1 MNVAVNSLAHASPP
15 SAAIAQL
22 LAEAEAVMDGTA
34 KGTPLAVHPL
44 GDDEDFSADFV
55 LAGSGVLSVAADLAA
70 FAERTGLGVLNTFT
84 AKGLFRWD
92 SPFHLGT
99 GCLQERDLALAGAG
113 PDSAVLVVGVDT
125 DECPPALL
133 AAAGVDPAAARWRSV
148 TPENLLAAADRVAA
162 SWGGPPDPPPQPA
175 LFKVLWDVA
184 QPLYAL
190 EGGPLNP
197 ARAAADIAL
206 ALGADGVVCA
216 EPGTGGWWVARTV
229 PTTRLGSVGVPA
241 RGGPGTAAARALVTA
256 QRGSPALAVVEG
268 PLTAEAR
275 SVIEYGHALG
285 LSFVVEV
292 WGDEGDVVDAG
303 EHQERAAAALATPGV
318 TVVRVPIDW
327 SATEQLTAAA
337 GPLVAWRSS

>member
-1 MNVAVNSLAHASPP
+1 MNVAVNSPAPAPAPP
-15 SAAIAQL
+15 AVVAQL
-22 LAEAEAVMDGTA
+22 LAEAQGVMDGTS
-34 KGTPLAVHPL
+34 KGTPLAVRPL
-44 GDDEDFSADFV
+44 GSDESFVADFV
-55 LAGSGVLSVAADLAA
+55 LAGSGVLTRAADVAA
-70 FAERTGLGVLNTFT
+70 FAEQTGLGVLNTFT

-133 AAAGVDPAAARWRSV
+133 AAAGVDGAAPGWRSV
-148 TPENLLAAADRVAA
+148 APADLLASASRVTA
-162 SWGGPPDPPPQPA
+162 SWGGPPEPPPQPA

-190 EGGPLNP
+190 ENGPLNP

-206 ALGADGVVCA
+206 ALGAEGVVCA
-216 EPGTGGWWVARTV
+216 EPGAGGWWVGRTV
-229 PTTRLGSVGVPA
+229 PTTRLGSVAIPA
-241 RGGPGTAAARALVTA
+241 SGGPGTAVARALVTS
-256 QRGSPALAVVEG
+256 QRGNPALAVVEG
-268 PLTAEAR
+268 PLTPEAR
-275 SVIEYGHALG
+275 AVIEYGHALG

-292 WGDEGDVVDAG
+292 WGDEGDVVDAT

-327 SATEQLTAAA
+327 SATAQLTAAA
-337 GPLVAWRSS
+337 GPLVAWT

>member
-1 MNVAVNSLAHASPP
+1 MNVAVNSPAPAPTPP
-15 SAAIAQL
+15 AAVAQL
-22 LAEAEAVMDGTA
+22 LADAEAIMDGTA
-34 KGTPLAVHPL
+34 KATPLAVRPL
-44 GDDEDFSADFV
+44 GADEDFSADFV
-55 LAGSGVLSVAADLAA
+55 LAGSGVLTVAADLAT
-70 FAERTGLGVLNTFT
+70 FAEQTGLGVLNTFT

-125 DECPPALL
+125 DECRPALL
-133 AAAGVDPAAARWRSV
+133 ASAGVDPSAARWRSV
-148 TPENLLAAADRVAA
+148 TPEDLLAAADRVTA

-190 EGGPLNP
+190 EAGPLNP

-216 EPGTGGWWVARTV
+216 EPGAGGWWVARTV
-229 PTTRLGSVGVPA
+229 PTTRLGSVAVPA
-241 RGGPGTAAARALVTA
+241 RGGPGTAVARALVTA
-256 QRGSPALAVVEG
+256 QRGNPALAVVEG
-268 PLTAEAR
+268 PLTPEAR
-275 SVIEYGHALG
+275 AVIEYGHELG

-292 WGDEGDVVDAG
+292 WGDEGDVVDAA

-337 GPLVAWRSS
+337 GPLVAWS

>member
-1 MNVAVNSLAHASPP
+1 
-15 SAAIAQL
+15 
-22 LAEAEAVMDGTA
+22 MDGTA
-34 KGTPLAVHPL
+34 ARDPLRVQPL
-44 GDDEDFSADFV
+44 GPYDTFVADFV
-55 LAGSGVLSVAADLAA
+55 LVGSGVLPDYAADVAA
-70 FAERTGLGVLNTFT
+70 FAETTGLGVLNTYT

-99 GCLQERDLALAGAG
+99 GCLQEQDLALAGAG

-133 AAAGVDPAAARWRSV
+133 AAAGVEGAAPGWRSV
-148 TPENLLAAADRVAA
+148 TPAGLLPAASRVTA
-162 SWGGPPDPPPQPA
+162 SWGGPPEPPPQPA

-190 EGGPLNP
+190 EEGPLNP

-206 ALGADGVVCA
+206 ALGAEGVVCA
-216 EPGTGGWWVARTV
+216 EPGAAGWWVARTV
-229 PTTRLGSVGVPA
+229 PTTRLGSVAIPA
-241 RGGPGTAAARALVTA
+241 SGGPGTAVARALVTA
-256 QRGSPALAVVEG
+256 QRGNPALAVVEG
-268 PLTAEAR
+268 PLSPEAR
-275 SVIEYGHALG
+275 AVIEHGHALG

-292 WGDEGDVVDAG
+292 WGDEGDVVDAS

-327 SATEQLTAAA
+327 SATARLTAAA
-337 GPLVAWRSS
+337 GPLVAWS